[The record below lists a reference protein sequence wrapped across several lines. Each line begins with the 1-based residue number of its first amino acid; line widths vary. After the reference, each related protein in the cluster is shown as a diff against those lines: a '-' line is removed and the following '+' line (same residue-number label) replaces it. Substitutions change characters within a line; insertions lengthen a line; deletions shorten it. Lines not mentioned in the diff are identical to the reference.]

1 MAERGIS
8 TIPPAARSVSLRPMA
23 IVTKRNAVVGWITLK
38 FGRRVGVIFVHD
50 QKNKL
55 TRKLSFRSKR

>member
-1 MAERGIS
+1 
-8 TIPPAARSVSLRPMA
+8 MA

-38 FGRRVGVIFVHD
+38 FGKRVGRVFVHD

-55 TRKLSFRSKR
+55 TRKLPSRSKR